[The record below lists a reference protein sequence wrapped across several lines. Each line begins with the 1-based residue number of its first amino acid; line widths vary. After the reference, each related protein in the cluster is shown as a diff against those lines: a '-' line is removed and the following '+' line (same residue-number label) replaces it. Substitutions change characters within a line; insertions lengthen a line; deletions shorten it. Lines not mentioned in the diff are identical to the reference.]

1 MNEHF
6 KVRIF
11 QPVVPEYR
19 VALFDGVGERYG
31 ERVEILAGQSIGADV
46 SYPLA
51 KMLYDY
57 DHPLWR
63 FGPFFWQRGLSLHG
77 LKKGDV
83 IVVCGDVHQ
92 LSSLWIALKA
102 RICGIGVVWW
112 GHHLTATSKKW
123 GVKIRLAVA
132 RLLNDV
138 FLCYTSTGVAYLVA
152 NGFRK
157 GRVFATGNTIDQE
170 PIKTAIAHVSSSAF
184 RERHS
189 AAPYFLCCGVL
200 REKIRLEL
208 ALWALADDRLRSVN
222 LVVIG
227 DGPMKE
233 KWQKL
238 ATELGLASRVQWISG
253 TRDQSALAPW
263 FLGAKAFVYPGAIG
277 LSILHSFSYALP
289 VITHGN
295 AEHQMPEFEVMEDG
309 KTGYCFR
316 EGDVED
322 LIACCQ
328 VLLSDEKARA
338 EMARHCQKLAF
349 TRYSMEQMVNNFCV
363 AVEEAR
369 RLSGD

>member
-1 MNEHF
+1 M
-6 KVRIF
+6 KIRIF
-11 QPVVPEYR
+11 QPIVPEYR
-19 VALFDGVGERYG
+19 VALFNGVGKRY
-31 ERVEILAGQSIGADV
+31 GADV
-46 SYPLA
+46 EIWASEGEGEDRSYPLES
-51 KMLYDY
+51 MRFDY
-57 DHPLWR
+57 AHPFVK
-63 FGPFFWQRGLSLHG
+63 FGPIRWQRGLSLRG
-77 LKKGDV
+77 LARGDV
-83 IVVCGDVHQ
+83 VVICGDVHQ
-92 LSSLWIALKA
+92 LSSLWIAAQA
-102 RICGIGVVWW
+102 RGRGIRVVWW
-112 GHHLTATSKKW
+112 GHHKTATSRGW

-132 RLLNDV
+132 RLLCDV
-138 FLCYTSTGVAYLVA
+138 FLCYTRTGVAYLEA
-152 NGFRK
+152 KGFRK

-170 PIKTAIAHVSSSAF
+170 PIKAAIAYVSSSAF

-200 REKIRLEL
+200 REKIRLDL
-208 ALWALADDRLRSVN
+208 ALWALADERLRSVN

-238 ATELGLASRVQWISG
+238 ATELGLASRVQWIPG

-263 FLGAKAFVYPGAIG
+263 FLGAKAFVYPGAVG

-322 LIACCQ
+322 LIARCQ
-328 VLLSDEKARA
+328 ALLSDERARG

-349 TRYSMEQMVNNFCV
+349 ERYSMEQMVENFCA
-363 AVEEAR
+363 AVEGAR
-369 RLSGD
+369 GASDD